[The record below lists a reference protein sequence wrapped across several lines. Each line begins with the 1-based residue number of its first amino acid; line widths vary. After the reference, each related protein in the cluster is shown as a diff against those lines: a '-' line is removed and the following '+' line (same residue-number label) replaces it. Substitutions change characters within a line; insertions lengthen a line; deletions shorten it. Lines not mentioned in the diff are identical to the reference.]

1 MFVSSRYK
9 RGTSELDGFCQGT
22 RNRRELVVEGLE
34 LREHV
39 EE

>member
-9 RGTSELDGFCQGT
+9 RGTSELNGFWQGT
-22 RNRRELVVEGLE
+22 RNRREFLVEGLE
-34 LREHV
+34 LGEHA

>member
-9 RGTSELDGFCQGT
+9 RGTSELNGFCQGT
-22 RNRRELVVEGLE
+22 PNWRELLVEGLE
-34 LREHV
+34 LREYV